1 MILRLFDSL
10 SNSSLLSDVSHNNV
24 TNETNAQLKDKLVR
38 TLKEKISYS
47 VKFIFGEDN
56 VHKALNYLLSS
67 YEIKKINMDL
77 NMQMLD
83 ALISE
88 LLVSCKTNQ
97 DTTN

>member
-1 MILRLFDSL
+1 MILWLFDSL
-10 SNSSLLSDVSHNNV
+10 SNSSLVCDASRNV
-24 TNETNAQLKDKLVR
+24 TSHTNAQLKDKLVR
-38 TLKEKISYS
+38 TLEEKISYG
-47 VKFIFGEDN
+47 VKLIFGEDN

-88 LLVSCKTNQ
+88 LLVSCRTNH

>member
-24 TNETNAQLKDKLVR
+24 TNESNAQLKDKLVR

-47 VKFIFGEDN
+47 VKLIFGEDN

-97 DTTN
+97 DILN